1 MFVFDFDGVIAD
13 SFQQVTDIFHKVGK
27 EYGVIVNS
35 KDDLARL
42 YENNIFDSLRKKGL
56 TENEIQ
62 EMILK
67 IRIEQEKLT
76 IKMFPGMK
84 TFLKKINFMV
94 ITSNIGNIVK
104 KYLNKH
110 NLKPEQVIGAEH
122 ETSKVKKLLKI
133 KNNKTFYIGDT
144 VGDIKEGKLAKVKTI
159 AVTWGFHK
167 KELLKK
173 QNPDFIV
180 DSIEDLENIYIREN
194 KKFN

>member
-1 MFVFDFDGVIAD
+1 
-13 SFQQVTDIFHKVGK
+13 
-27 EYGVIVNS
+27 
-35 KDDLARL
+35 
-42 YENNIFDSLRKKGL
+42 
-56 TENEIQ
+56 
-62 EMILK
+62 MILK

>member
-180 DSIEDLENIYIREN
+180 DSIEGLENIYISEN

>member
-27 EYGVIVNS
+27 EYNIIVNS

-56 TENEIQ
+56 SEDNIQ

-67 IRIEQEKLT
+67 IRNEQEKLE

-84 TFLKKINFMV
+84 TFLKEIDFIV
-94 ITSNIGNIVK
+94 ITSNIGSIVK

-110 NLKPEQVIGAEH
+110 NLKPKRVIGAEH
-122 ETSKVKKLLKI
+122 ETSKVKKILKI
-133 KNNKTFYIGDT
+133 KNNKIFYVGDT
-144 VGDIKEGKLAKVKTI
+144 VGDIKEGKQAKVKTV
-159 AVTWGFHK
+159 AVTWGFHN

-173 QNPDFIV
+173 ENPDFIV
-180 DSIEDLENIYIREN
+180 DSITELQNIYILN
-194 KKFN
+194 N